1 MNNRKIAFGAS
12 IALALSMLSVP
23 ALAAPFTNLVTNG
36 DFEVATGTG
45 MIDYN
50 TTVDSWSNPKVSGV
64 NGTQYAY
71 NFLYEPG
78 KADSTGANGWDGNV
92 KFWPTV
98 TNSPS
103 GGNFVAGDGA
113 YYGGPISQTISGLT
127 PGQKYTLSFAYA
139 AAQQAGFD
147 GDNWSSWTGTF
158 GGESFQTSTLN
169 NPSHGFTGWQNAS
182 FTFTA
187 SSNSQVLSFLAAG
200 GPTGVP
206 PFALLDGVSIAPVP
220 EPEEW
225 AMMLVGAGLVSFQ
238 VKRKQAK
245 ANKA

>member
-12 IALALSMLSVP
+12 MALALSMLSVP
-23 ALAAPFTNLVTNG
+23 AHATLVNLVQNG
-36 DFEVATGTG
+36 DFEVATGNG

-50 TTVDSWSNPKVSGV
+50 TSVDGWSNTKVSGG
-64 NGTQYAY
+64 NGTQYGY
-71 NFLYEPG
+71 NFLYAPG
-78 KADSTGANGWDGNV
+78 TADSTGADGWAGNV

-98 TNSPS
+98 TNSPT
-103 GGNFVAGDGA
+103 GGNFIAGDGA
-113 YYGGPISQTISGLT
+113 FYSGGISQTISGLT
-127 PGQKYTLSFAYA
+127 PGQKYTLSFDYA
-139 AAQQAGFD
+139 AAQQSGFD
-147 GDNWSSWTGTF
+147 GPNWSSWTATF
-158 GGESFQTSTLN
+158 GGESFQTATLN
-169 NPSHGFTGWQNAS
+169 NPSHGFTGWENAS

-187 SSNSQVLSFLAAG
+187 DSNSQLLTFLASG
-200 GPTGVP
+200 GPNGVP
-206 PFALLDGVSIAPVP
+206 PFALLDGVTLAPVP